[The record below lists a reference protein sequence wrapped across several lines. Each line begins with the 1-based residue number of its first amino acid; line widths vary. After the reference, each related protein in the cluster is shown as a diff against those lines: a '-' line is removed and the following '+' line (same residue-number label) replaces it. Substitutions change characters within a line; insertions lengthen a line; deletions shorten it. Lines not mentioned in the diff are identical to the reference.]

1 MPRGGRIGGSGGAPC
16 PIVGVDQRDQTHSES
31 APLKEDGRMDALAT
45 DGEGTMMG

>member
-1 MPRGGRIGGSGGAPC
+1 MPRGGRIGGSG